1 MLSLLCVLAIAPLG
15 QLPDLGG
22 RLPRIDLPGLENL
35 LKKGSPLST
44 SLADADMGLPFLDD
58 WDPGKYTL
66 ITQDDRKGR
75 VWKLQPGYYKIE
87 LQSY

>member
-1 MLSLLCVLAIAPLG
+1 MLPVLCALALSPLN

-35 LKKGSPLST
+35 LMKGDPLST
-44 SLADADMGLPFLDD
+44 SLADADMGLTFLDG
-58 WDPGKYTL
+58 WDPGNYEL
-66 ITQDDRKGR
+66 ITQDDRTGR
-75 VWKLQPGYYKIE
+75 IWKLQPGYYKIE

>member
-1 MLSLLCVLAIAPLG
+1 MLPVLCALALSPLN

-35 LKKGSPLST
+35 LKKGDPLST
-44 SLADADMGLPFLDD
+44 SLADADMGLTFLDG
-58 WDPGKYTL
+58 WDPGNYKL
-66 ITQDDRKGR
+66 ITQDDRTGR
-75 VWKLQPGYYKIE
+75 IWKLQPGYYKIE